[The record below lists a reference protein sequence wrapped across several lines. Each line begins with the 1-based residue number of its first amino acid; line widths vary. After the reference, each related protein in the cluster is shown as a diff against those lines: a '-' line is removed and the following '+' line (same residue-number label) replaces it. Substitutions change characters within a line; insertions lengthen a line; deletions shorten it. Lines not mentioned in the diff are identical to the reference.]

1 MRRVPDLSP
10 DGASVV
16 VPAYNEQDRVAA
28 TVNAAVAIPG
38 VDLVVVVDDGSS
50 DATAAAAGAAG
61 ALVLRRAANRGKA
74 SALELGAAEVAARES
89 TSGVPGRPMLF
100 LDADLEGTASAGA
113 VLLDAVRTGSADMA
127 IGVLPSQSTSGG
139 GHGFVVRLARD
150 GIREATGWE
159 ATQPLSGQRCLTRE
173 AYDAA
178 VPLASGWGIEVGLTI
193 DLLRAGL
200 GVIEVPAEFHHRVSG
215 TGVRAQVH
223 RGRQYLG
230 VWRALRAR
238 GVGPKVPLPR

>member
-1 MRRVPDLSP
+1 MPDLSP

-16 VPAYNEQDRVAA
+16 VPAYNEEARVAA
-28 TVNAAVAIPG
+28 TVRAAASIPG

-50 DATAAAAGAAG
+50 DATADVAREAGAVAI
-61 ALVLRRAANRGKA
+61 RRAANRGKA
-74 SALELGAAEVAARES
+74 AALELGAAEVEARES
-89 TSGVPGRPMLF
+89 AAGLPGRPLLF

-113 VLLDAVRTGSADMA
+113 VLLDAVRAGSADMA
-127 IGVLPSQSTSGG
+127 IGVLPPQTASGG

-173 AYDAA
+173 AYSAA
-178 VPLASGWGIEVGLTI
+178 LPLASGWGIEVGLTI
-193 DLLRAGL
+193 DLVRVGL
-200 GVIEVPAEFHHRVSG
+200 GVLEVPATFHHRVSG
-215 TGVRAQVH
+215 SGVRAQVH

-238 GVGPKVPLPR
+238 GVGPRVPVPR